1 MPSHISGPL
10 TQEHAETLID
20 DKGTLDVIVDM
31 PLRDLLDLVPETTI
45 DELVAKD
52 FFMADARVGV
62 SDCATSTIPV
72 RVTGSVSFYT
82 ES

>member
-1 MPSHISGPL
+1 MPSRIRGPL
-10 TQEHAETLID
+10 TQEEAEALLD
-20 DKGTLDVIVDM
+20 NDGTLDVIVDM
-31 PLRDLLDLVPETTI
+31 PLRDLLDLVPETMI

-52 FFMADARVGV
+52 FFMAEAQVGV